1 MTSTLRD
8 TVTNVYKHITYC
20 GTISASILIYY
31 NTFFMDTFD
40 INLHK
45 QTLSLACFKSFMLYD
60 STPVE
65 YIHHAI
71 QLFLS
76 FVFYFPLDNIHSNT
90 IQLNE
95 AYKLTYCILFTPVFN
110 NIKFYVPVKYTKIRL
125 SLDAMTAFF
134 FFYYRTQFS
143 YLWLSSNGR
152 ELLIEMFGNYS
163 PVFNTIA
170 YILTGMNVYWG
181 YKIINII
188 KNKTLK
194 MIKLNKD

>member
-1 MTSTLRD
+1 MTDIIRN
-8 TVTNVYKHITYC
+8 TVTNIYKHITYC

-45 QTLSLACFKSFMLYD
+45 KTLSLVFFKSFMLYD

-65 YIHHAI
+65 YIHHII

-76 FVFYFPLDNIHSNT
+76 CAFYYSLYNIHDDTMYVNK
-90 IQLNE
+90 

-110 NIKFYVPVKYTKIRL
+110 NIKFYVPTNYTKLRL

-143 YLWLSSNGR
+143 YFWLSKNGSQ
-152 ELLIEMFGNYS
+152 LLSDLFGKYS
-163 PVFNTIA
+163 PIFDTSV

-194 MIKLNKD
+194 MIKINKD